1 VDVERGRIFRLLE
14 TADNFVKYA
23 APGQEERAAGRA
35 RERYENALELAWQH
49 GDGELV
55 EQVRLRLDDLARRT
69 AQPAGANVVTT
80 ARDDDDPSGD
90 ASNSFTSQ
98 GSTGQAADGR
108 PSPRYVPG
116 GVETEEFASGARLS
130 AGPQSGDEVLVS
142 PQPSGERR
150 VPPGQRVTRGWPVL
164 HEGRIPRF
172 DKESWRLRLHGACR
186 QPYELTYDEL
196 LASPI
201 VDLRSD
207 FHCVTGW
214 SKLDNLW
221 RGVQTKVLLRKAE
234 PATDASHVL
243 VHGEQ
248 GYSANL
254 PLEVLMEEDALV
266 TWSHNSRDLAPKHGF
281 PLRLLVPR
289 LYGWK
294 SVKWVRSLE
303 LLTQDRRGFWET
315 RGYHNHADPWREE
328 RYAYQES

>member
-23 APGQEERAAGRA
+23 APGQEERASERA
-35 RERYENALELAWQH
+35 RARYEEALELAQRQR
-49 GDGELV
+49 DADLV

-69 AQPAGANVVTT
+69 DQPADTGIT
-80 ARDDDDPSGD
+80 ATPNDDGRNLV

-98 GSTGQAADGR
+98 SPDEQPAPRHIPEGPESEQVPSGS
-108 PSPRYVPG
+108 
-116 GVETEEFASGARLS
+116 RLS
-130 AGPQSGDEVLVS
+130 AGPHGGDEVLIS
-142 PQPSGERR
+142 PRPPGERR

-172 DKESWRLRLHGACR
+172 DKESWRLGLHGACR
-186 QPYELTYDEL
+186 KPYELIYDEL
-196 LASPI
+196 LAFPV

-221 RGVQTKVLLRKAE
+221 RGVQTKVLLSRAE
-234 PATDASHVL
+234 PGTDASHVL

-254 PLEVLMEEDALV
+254 PVEVLLEEDAIV

-328 RYAYQES
+328 RYAYQEG